1 MAPGGGAVS
10 GLSAHVV
17 VRRPEL
23 TVDVGIDVAEG
34 QTVAVMGP
42 SGAGKST
49 LLGAL
54 AGLVPLT
61 EGEVAVDGQV
71 VERTR
76 GSRIRLAPMHRG
88 IVLLG
93 QDPRL
98 FPHLSARENVAF
110 GPRAG
115 GMARAAARAQADAWL
130 ERVGLADAGDR
141 RPAHLSGG
149 QQQRVAVARALAASP
164 RAVLLDEP
172 LVALDP
178 VTAGDIRAMLAEQLA
193 HTTVVAVTHDAV
205 DAAALADRL
214 VVIEAGEV
222 RQSGAVADVLGHPAT
237 GFVAA
242 IAGLNRVEGIA
253 DRGAWA
259 REDVRLVAADA
270 ASRRLASADGRALA
284 AVFRP
289 AAVRVGAAAAPG
301 GWVARVDRLESTPA
315 GVRVHAGWCV
325 ADVDAAAAAGLRPG
339 ASVPMSLDPADVRF
353 IPASAAAARLG
364 A

>member
-1 MAPGGGAVS
+1 MS

>member
-1 MAPGGGAVS
+1 MS

-17 VRRPEL
+17 VHRPEL
-23 TVDVGIDVAEG
+23 RLEVGIEVAEG
-34 QTVAVMGP
+34 ETLAVMGP

-61 EGEVAVDGQV
+61 EGQVVVGGQV
-71 VERTR
+71 VERASD
-76 GSRIRLAPMHRG
+76 SRIRLAPMHRG
-88 IVLLG
+88 VVLLG

-130 ERVGLADAGDR
+130 DRVGLADVGDR

-178 VTAGDIRAMLAEQLA
+178 VTAADIRAMLAEQLA
-193 HTTVVAVTHDAV
+193 RTTVVAVTHDAV

-214 VVIEAGEV
+214 VVIEAGRV
-222 RQSGAVADVLGHPAT
+222 RQAGAVADVLGHPAT
-237 GFVAA
+237 SFVAA
-242 IAGLNRVEGIA
+242 IAGLNRVEGVA
-253 DRGAWA
+253 DRGAWT
-259 REDVRLVAADA
+259 REGVRLTAADA
-270 ASRRLASADGRALA
+270 DSRRIASADGRPLA

-289 AAVRVGAAAAPG
+289 ASVRVGATAGPG
-301 GWVARVDRLESTPA
+301 GWTARVERLESTPA

-325 ADVDAAAAAGLRPG
+325 ADIDAAAAAGLRPG

-353 IPASAAAARLG
+353 LPASAGPARLG